1 MLDKSEVCFLQCGFF
16 YTALKGVM
24 SENEEDC
31 ADVIFMKLDDQ
42 RKRGAHE
49 HPLAVCQAW
58 AQSNLWT
65 THSCQAKCLSFIA
78 EGDAGAR
85 MRSRSGRGPY

>member
-31 ADVIFMKLDDQ
+31 ADVIF
-42 RKRGAHE
+42 G
-49 HPLAVCQAW
+49 
-58 AQSNLWT
+58 
-65 THSCQAKCLSFIA
+65 
-78 EGDAGAR
+78 
-85 MRSRSGRGPY
+85 